1 MSGPFDISSLG
12 ANYFTSLQAAATAGA
27 NSANFGPAFTSAPIN
42 ISAALTQM
50 CNLSVPASKTRVI
63 LAATVTTTS
72 GTLLEYEITI
82 DGVKVIAGSEAS
94 TASAASYI
102 IGANSFLGASPTTVL
117 NLQANSSVVIS
128 AKNVKTNAVLT
139 LWYIDRD

>member
-27 NSANFGPAFTSAPIN
+27 QAATYGPAFTSVPIN

-63 LAATVTTTS
+63 LAATVTAAGGS
-72 GTLLEYEITI
+72 LLEYEITI
-82 DGVKVIAGSEAS
+82 DGAKVIAGSQ
-94 TASAASYI
+94 ASAS
-102 IGANSFLGASPTTVL
+102 GANYIVGASSFANAGPTTVS
-117 NLQANSSVVIS
+117 NLQANSNITIT
-128 AKNVKTNAVLT
+128 AKNTLTTAVLT